1 MWSDAS
7 VRRTRTP
14 MTDLDSILSENL
26 DSILKPNN
34 NFENQVKKIHQETA
48 NKYCLWHRNGEP
60 THWNN
65 FGLMGECRDC
75 LAEIERGRCS
85 VDVCNFELDT
95 YWNVRNFWLKVDI
108 KGPDECWPWMG
119 ATRRN
124 NQETVAY
131 MPSPFHSAKTQ
142 SASRVAFW
150 LSRGYTGK
158 YRVFHQE
165 GCNVL
170 CCNPLHLRIKELVS
184 VPQPTEITTIN
195 LSYGNIF
202 DRAKTALQAE
212 RGTPE

>member
-1 MWSDAS
+1 MTSDTGS
-7 VRRTRTP
+7 P
-14 MTDLDSILSENL
+14 LSDNL
-26 DSILKPNN
+26 EAILKPVGSHK
-34 NFENQVKKIHQETA
+34 EHILKTHSQPRG
-48 NKYCLWHRNGEP
+48 KYCLWHRNGEP
-60 THWNN
+60 THWDN

-75 LAEIERGRCS
+75 LAEIQKGRCTI
-85 VDVCNFELDT
+85 DVCNFELDT
-95 YWNVRNFWLKVDI
+95 YWTVRNFWLKVAF
-108 KGPDECWPWMG
+108 KQPEECWCWLG

-124 NQETVAY
+124 GSETVAY

-170 CCNPLHLRIKELVS
+170 CCNPLHLRIKELAS
-184 VPQPTEITTIN
+184 VPHPTEITTIN

-202 DRAKTALQAE
+202 DRAKANAE
-212 RGTPE
+212 AESGTPE